1 MFRKIVSLKISNEK
15 HMSQFKIRKL
25 NITPLKL
32 IFKN

>member
-1 MFRKIVSLKISNEK
+1 MFRKIVALKISNEK

-32 IFKN
+32 LL

>member
-1 MFRKIVSLKISNEK
+1 MFRKIVTLKISKET

-32 IFKN
+32 LL

>member
-1 MFRKIVSLKISNEK
+1 MQKIVTLKISNEK

-32 IFKN
+32 LL